1 MVPLALL
8 KNMDLLV
15 LLLILPR
22 KYDVYKY
29 KKVYCLHMINESVY
43 YALDF
48 TCKLYKML
56 DVVPINV
63 RYVSVRC
70 L

>member
-43 YALDF
+43 YASDF